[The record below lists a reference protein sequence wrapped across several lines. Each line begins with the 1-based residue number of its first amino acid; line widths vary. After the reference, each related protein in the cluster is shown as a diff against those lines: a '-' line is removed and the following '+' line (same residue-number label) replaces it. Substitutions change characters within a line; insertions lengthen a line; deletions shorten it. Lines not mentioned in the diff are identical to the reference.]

1 MSSKKQIIHEY
12 LYQKVKPVYDELIS
26 KILIERPDDVIQWSI
41 DWLHNKSNCF
51 YLCLYRKYTSASIAN
66 YKQNTSYRT

>member
-26 KILIERPDDVIQWSI
+26 KILIERPDEVI
-41 DWLHNKSNCF
+41 
-51 YLCLYRKYTSASIAN
+51 
-66 YKQNTSYRT
+66 